1 MTTEAQIRE
10 YTHGLP
16 STEVVYMI
24 KGMVQVPVS
33 CIKATDNGT
42 SAEAIL
48 QMLKDGWT
56 AIPF

>member
-1 MTTEAQIRE
+1 MTTEAQIME
-10 YTHGLP
+10 YTFGLP
-16 STEVVYMI
+16 SDKVAYMI
-24 KGMVQVPVS
+24 KGMVQIPVTH
-33 CIKATDNGT
+33 IEPINHGT